1 MSISTA
7 LVHLNAL
14 SSSWHFCVYFRQAQA
29 CRCILTASLILDI
42 LYLF

>member
-29 CRCILTASLILDI
+29 CRCIPTAFLILDI
-42 LYLF
+42 LYFF